1 MSDRATIE
9 RLRAFDAFYEPTHRR
24 IVVEVMNPKAD
35 AKVLDAGCGT
45 GGMSILI
52 CEALTNGTLVALDSN
67 AQHLQTT
74 RTRAQQA
81 GCAQRTVCAL
91 GDIEKLNFLA
101 SEFDV
106 AWCSRVIHHHLT
118 DPYVALSEL
127 YRVLRP
133 AGRLFLRENANTDL
147 RVDATV
153 PTTDAAFWR
162 RLCNAQQLWFQSKFK
177 RRRPTS
183 DDWST
188 ALRQVGFRD
197 TQMVQ
202 LEYTPAAQTA
212 QVTYLRHW
220 LQSILEDHASPE
232 YGDLLHHT
240 DLLTVQDLLA
250 WLDGDLQRQH
260 GVTEIDLGVSVT
272 TEICVGAK

>member
-1 MSDRATIE
+1 MSDRAAIE

-24 IVVEVMNPKAD
+24 IVVELMNPNAD
-35 AKVLDAGCGT
+35 AKVLDVGCGA

-52 CEALTNGTLVALDSN
+52 CEALTNGILVALDSN

-81 GCAQRTVCAL
+81 GCAQRMVCAL
-91 GDIEKLNFLA
+91 GDVEKLNFLA

-133 AGRLFLRENANTDL
+133 GGRLFLRENANTDL
-147 RVDATV
+147 RVAATV

-162 RLCNAQQLWFQSKFK
+162 RLCNAQQQWFQSKFK

-183 DDWST
+183 DEWST
-188 ALRQVGFRD
+188 ALQQVGFRD
-197 TQMVQ
+197 TQVVQ
-202 LEYTPAAQTA
+202 LDYIPAGPRA
-212 QVTYLRHW
+212 QVIYLRHW
-220 LQSILEDHASPE
+220 LESILEDHASPE
-232 YGDLLHHT
+232 YGDLFNHT
-240 DLLTVQDLLA
+240 DLMAVQDLLA
-250 WLDGDLQRQH
+250 WLDGYLQRQH
-260 GVTEIDLGVSVT
+260 GVTEIDPDVSVT
-272 TEICVGAK
+272 TEICVGVK

>member
-1 MSDRATIE
+1 
-9 RLRAFDAFYEPTHRR
+9 
-24 IVVEVMNPKAD
+24 MNPKAD
-35 AKVLDAGCGT
+35 AKVLDVGCGA

-52 CEALTNGTLVALDSN
+52 CEALTNGILVALDSN

-91 GDIEKLNFLA
+91 GDVEKLNFLA

-147 RVDATV
+147 RVAATV

-162 RLCNAQQLWFQSKFK
+162 RLCNAQQQWFQSKFK

-188 ALRQVGFRD
+188 ALQQVGFRD

-202 LEYTPAAQTA
+202 LDYTPATQTA

-250 WLDGDLQRQH
+250 WLEGYLQKQH